1 MSDTVAT
8 PGVATPGVAGSPAAS
23 EPAARI
29 AFTRLQLVSLTAVMI
44 LAFVASLGMAF
55 NVDAITVSFAA
66 SNTLAGFVAS
76 AEMASIALG
85 SLVFA
90 GLAPRM
96 NARVVYTAGV
106 SAIIVLN
113 LVSILVPDVM
123 WLFLCR
129 APAGFALGAVVA
141 TTMATA
147 GRSDQPEMTF
157 GVINSSVGVM
167 GIVIAYV
174 LPRSL
179 RLHEHLPL
187 PQIASELDG
196 LYLTYAFMS
205 LFAFA
210 CLRTLPRLP
219 PVVPPRAD
227 AVVPP
232 VPRSGWLALAG
243 MGLIFFGHGT
253 LALFLVTI
261 GRSVP
266 LSPEVVGYVFMAGGV
281 FGIIA
286 PLIAGYLG
294 SRMAATG
301 PIFGVLIALA
311 VFAVLL
317 ANADT
322 PMEFFIAGPIF
333 ATLPIAMM
341 PIALGV
347 LSRLDQTGR
356 LTGSHPAFVLLGG
369 AIAPFVGGAISDI
382 GGFAASG
389 WFAVACIVAGGLLML
404 GAVRQSDRMRRP
416 RSS

>member
-1 MSDTVAT
+1 MSDSLASDVDLVSTA
-8 PGVATPGVAGSPAAS
+8 SPF
-23 EPAARI
+23 PARL
-29 AFTRLQLVSLTAVMI
+29 AFTNLQLVSLTAVMI
-44 LAFVASLGMAF
+44 LAFAASLGMAF
-55 NVDAITVSFAA
+55 NVDAITVSLAA

-96 NARVVYTAGV
+96 DARKIYAAGV
-106 SAIIVLN
+106 SAIVALN
-113 LVSILVPDVM
+113 LVSILVPGVM
-123 WLFLCR
+123 WLFACR

-147 GRSDQPEMTF
+147 GRSDKPEMTF

-179 RLHEHLPL
+179 RLHEYLPL

-196 LYLTYAFMS
+196 LYLTYAIMS
-205 LFAFA
+205 VFAFA
-210 CLRTLPRLP
+210 CLRTLPKLP
-219 PVVPPRAD
+219 PVVAARSET
-227 AVVPP
+227 VVPP
-232 VPRSGWLALAG
+232 VPRSGWLALVG

-281 FGIIA
+281 FGVFA
-286 PLIAGYLG
+286 PLIAGYVG
-294 SRMAATG
+294 GRFAATG
-301 PIFGVLIALA
+301 PIYGVLGALA

-322 PMEFFIAGPIF
+322 PMKFFIAGPLF

-347 LSRLDQTGR
+347 LARLDQSGR
-356 LTGSHPAFVLLGG
+356 LTGSHPAFVLIGG
-369 AIAPFVGGAISDI
+369 AVAPFVGGAISDI

-389 WFAVACIVAGGLLML
+389 WFAVGCITAGGLLML
-404 GAVRQSDRMRRP
+404 GAVRQSDRMR
-416 RSS
+416 